1 MTDKNTWTVSFKDN
15 EEDSGIIEIEKFDET
30 CGETEDI
37 KIKYSM
43 KKERK
48 NARTKRN

>member
-1 MTDKNTWTVSFKDN
+1 MTYKYKP
-15 EEDSGIIEIEKFDET
+15 IDET